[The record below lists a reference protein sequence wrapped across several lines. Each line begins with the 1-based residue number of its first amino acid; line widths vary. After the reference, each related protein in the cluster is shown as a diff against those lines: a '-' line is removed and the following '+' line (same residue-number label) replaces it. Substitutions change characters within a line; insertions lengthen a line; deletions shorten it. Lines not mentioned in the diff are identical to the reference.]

1 MADDRRAWMNLSP
14 WQRFTF
20 HRCVLLFCVSVTQP
34 ACTLRLILVLAA
46 ALLQGSA
53 ACATGAS
60 IRVTTWN
67 LKWFPNGSPKEVS
80 ASEQAAN
87 IRGAADVLR
96 KLDPDI
102 LLLQEIKDYDAC
114 ARLGEAIKPRTYH
127 VAICSAF
134 KEGGASAKQQVAIL
148 AKEHAQAAWYESW
161 HALEGVDPPRGFSF
175 AWFKIR
181 NADIGV
187 YSVHLKS
194 NLIMRGDKELEAA
207 KNTSKRE
214 VAMTQLVT
222 HLDDVIATTMP
233 NIKTVIVGGDFNT
246 NVDQEMFKGETTFK
260 TLTDIGFR
268 DPTAGLPLSA
278 RVTHPR
284 KRRYPDAT
292 FDYLFVR
299 NGTTGKPIIT
309 KSDASD
315 HYPVTCDI
323 TVAETPGGVQ
333 NRRPPI
339 SAPSTAAPPGNAEW
353 ATIITDTTAE
363 IPYGTTRIPRGTRV
377 KVLRRTAQQLEIE
390 HLGVAC
396 WVPIAN
402 TDLSS
407 NPPGRSSAKRL

>member
-1 MADDRRAWMNLSP
+1 MIDDADGCFYVQLMKAWCSARAFVVALM
-14 WQRFTF
+14 
-20 HRCVLLFCVSVTQP
+20 
-34 ACTLRLILVLAA
+34 
-46 ALLQGSA
+46 ALLS
-53 ACATGAS
+53 CSLPVSEGAS
-60 IRVTTWN
+60 IRLTTWN
-67 LKWFPNGSPKEVS
+67 LRWFPNGSPKEVS
-80 ASEQAAN
+80 ATEQAAN
-87 IRGAADVLR
+87 IRAAADVLR

-114 ARLGEAIKPRTYH
+114 ARLAEAIKPRTYQ

-161 HALEGVDPPRGFSF
+161 AALEGVDPPRGFSF
-175 AWFKIR
+175 AWFKIK

-194 NLIMRGDKELEAA
+194 NLVMYGDKELEAA

-214 VAMTQLVT
+214 VAMTQLVP
-222 HLDDVIATTMP
+222 HLNDVIATTMP

-260 TLTDIGFR
+260 TLTDMGFK

-278 RVTHPR
+278 RVTHPGSG
-284 KRRYPDAT
+284 RYPDAT

-299 NGTTGKPIIT
+299 NGATGTPIIT

-323 TVAETPGGVQ
+323 TVAETPGGVP
-333 NRRPPI
+333 NRRPPVSVPI
-339 SAPSTAAPPGNAEW
+339 PAAPPGKADW
-353 ATIITDTTAE
+353 ATIITDTTAQ
-363 IPYGTTRIPRGTRV
+363 IPYGTARIPRGTRV

-390 HLGVAC
+390 HLGVTC
-396 WVPIAN
+396 WVPAAN
-402 TDLSS
+402 TELGS
-407 NPPGRSSAKRL
+407 NPPAR